1 MSFCTVKSAL
11 NEIFNDKKFW
21 KKLEIMENKTTIES
35 ILPRSV
41 LDLIRKAPSNPMT
54 RGQVRSV
61 TNLVY
66 PDKVNTTEDIEKY
79 VLENYDS
86 SKAPQQPQRNRRTQN
101 SVVTAE
107 VSSTER
113 EYGRASYSCRTTR
126 SANLELTP
134 EDLYGMTTKA
144 EVVEVLDVIL
154 HQTISDA
161 DAVDW
166 DDYNYESEEA
176 TDSSDQEAEQTAES
190 LWDTYK
196 DIIAGHLNL
205 SAEEMER

>member
-21 KKLEIMENKTTIES
+21 KELEIMENKTTIES

-86 SKAPQQPQRNRRTQN
+86 SKAPHPHQRNQRAHN
-101 SVVTAE
+101 SVFTTE
-107 VSSTER
+107 VSSTEM
-113 EYGRASYSCRTTR
+113 EYGRASYSCTVTR
-126 SANLELTP
+126 SALIEITP
-134 EDLYGMTTKA
+134 EEIYGMTTREEFVDALQDRIDNAMEEA
-144 EVVEVLDVIL
+144 E
-154 HQTISDA
+154 
-161 DAVDW
+161 AVDY
-166 DDYNYESEEA
+166 DNYNYESEEQ
-176 TDSSDQEAEQTAES
+176 TDSGDREVEQDAGS
-190 LWDTYK
+190 IWDEHKET
-196 DIIAGHLNL
+196 IARHLGL
-205 SAEEMER
+205 TVEEMER